1 MVLSVLT
8 KKPAM
13 GHLVRQSCAAGGAVT
28 GSVLVPLVPM
38 LFKVPPDMPAGIHP
52 KRPSQCEG
60 RGILVLA

>member
-8 KKPAM
+8 KKPAI
-13 GHLVRQSCAAGGAVT
+13 GYLARQSCAVGGTVT
-28 GSVLVPLVPM
+28 GSVFVPLLPM
-38 LFKVPPDMPAGIHP
+38 LFKVPPDMPAGIQP

>member
-1 MVLSVLT
+1 
-8 KKPAM
+8 M